1 MGADEVL
8 PDRNEPVRAEIVHD
22 SDRTRVTRV
31 FLPGG
36 TVIRKEPLGPD
47 AQRRLRH
54 ERAILERLGGATGVP
69 QLAEVPRYAGSIV
82 MADSGGSNLAGLTKP
97 LAADDLARLATGLA
111 RAVAGIHRRGVM
123 HRDIAPANVV
133 LSHDGAPCL
142 VGFALATPLAE
153 IRPEFMHHAEI
164 VGTLAYLAPEQTGRT
179 SRPVDQRADLYGL
192 GATLY
197 ELATGRPPFGTGDPL
212 RLTHD
217 HLARVSVP
225 PSEVNPG
232 IPGPLSAIIMHLLEK
247 EPDDRY
253 QTADG
258 LVHDLEQ
265 WHDACT
271 SPGMPAPRIGERD
284 FPLRLLPPSRLVGRD
299 GEVAALQAAFEDAV
313 AGRCRGVLVSGSP
326 GVGKTALANELR
338 AAVTARDGWFVAGKF
353 DPYRRDLEFDAFNQ
367 AFRALGRLLLA
378 GPEHDV
384 TDIRTR
390 ILAAVGPNAGLVT
403 AAVPEFAAL
412 LGAPPDPGDPLT
424 AQVRS
429 QLAGAQVLRAVASR
443 KRPVVLFADD
453 LQWTGLTP
461 LGLADLLLSEEP
473 VEGLLLVGAYREED
487 VDAAHPLA
495 ALLARWRKLAGV
507 RHLRLANLPE
517 SGSVAMIA
525 EMLRVSPATATGLA
539 RVIGRRARGNPYDT
553 VELLN
558 LLRGD
563 GVLTVTATGWHWD
576 RAAVGA
582 YLDRSEVAGPP
593 SGRAAA
599 MPSGTRQIVEAMAC
613 LGGRTELSLL
623 QAAAD
628 EPAGVVEQ
636 RLAPALSAGVLVMES
651 GPHEA
656 VRFRHD
662 RIREVLLDGLDPRRR
677 CALQLTMARR
687 LARTPEWFA
696 VAAEQYLPVIEDVED
711 AGERRQVARLLRRA
725 AGQAALIGDYT
736 LVNALLSAALP
747 LTDPDDTATL
757 ADVHTARHAAL
768 FCLGRLDEADE
779 EYRAIERLRPAA
791 LDRAAATAVQITSLT
806 HANRIAEA
814 VGLGLESMRALGIPV
829 PAADRTAAELG
840 RQLDYLY
847 QWLNQTD
854 AADDLARPEL
864 ADAALVAATRLIDAV
879 LTAVYLIPDV
889 SLYAWLSLEALRIW
903 LRHGPGRT
911 LVGPASIAAFAVV
924 AMHGDYAASYRALR
938 RLVAAGEARGYEP
951 ETSRVRLP
959 YAIMACWFEPLE
971 NGVHAGQQAREGLAA
986 GGDLANVAYTYYA
999 TVCNLLDCAPSL
1011 EAYVAEAEAGLA
1023 FARRTGSEQTIQ
1035 WLDSYRWLAGVLR
1048 GENTVSAGEPDP
1060 ADRYADNPQAQFHA
1074 HLCHAVVAAVFDDPT
1089 SLAQH
1094 TAAAMPLLPM
1104 AVGTYPSAL
1113 AHLLRGLALAGQAR
1127 AADGGERDDL
1137 LAEHDDVTRWLADR
1151 AADAPDNFLHLLRL
1165 LEAERARAAGDFRAA
1180 ALAFDAARH
1189 EAARRQRHWHQA
1201 LITERAAR
1209 FYLDH
1214 SLDQAG
1220 YDLLAQA
1227 RQQYRAWG
1235 ATAKA
1240 AQLDWAYPALR
1251 PRPDA
1256 SATVTTGT
1264 VDLLGILSASLALS
1278 SETDI
1283 TRLHRRVVE
1292 VLSAMTGATG
1302 VYLVLWNDDRQ
1313 EWLLPV
1319 PDRGTVLVS
1328 ATGHEPEVPM
1338 SVLRYVHRTSEP
1350 LVLRD
1355 AARDDR
1361 FARDPCF
1368 AGASHCSLLAVP
1380 IFSRGA
1386 LRAVLLLENRL
1397 LRGAFTA
1404 ERLDAVKLI
1413 AGQLAVSL
1421 DNVQLYAELT
1431 ASRARIVAAHDQAR
1445 RGFERDLHDGA
1456 QQRLVSLGLQ
1466 LRMAQAA
1473 LPPEFGAQL
1482 DDAIA
1487 EAADA
1492 LEELR
1497 ETARGIHP
1505 PALAKGGLKP
1515 ALKTLARRSP
1525 VPVDLDFRTEQ
1536 HLPEYVEV
1544 SAYYVVAEALTNVAK
1559 HACASAVTVTA
1570 ETDPAHDV
1578 LRVTVR
1584 DDGAGGADFTRGS
1597 GLMGLKDRVDAIG
1610 GRLLVDSPRGT
1621 GTSLRAEI
1629 PLTEKSGT
1637 PGVST

>member
-1 MGADEVL
+1 MGADDAL
-8 PDRNEPVRAEIVHD
+8 PDRDQPVRTEIVHD

-31 FLPGG
+31 FLPEG
-36 TVIRKEPLGPD
+36 TVIRKEPRGPD
-47 AQRRLRH
+47 AQRRVRH
-54 ERAILERLGGATGVP
+54 ERAILERLGGASGVT
-69 QLAEVPRYAGSIV
+69 QLAEVPRYPGSIV
-82 MADSGGSNLAGLTKP
+82 LADAGGRNLAGLAKP
-97 LAADDLARLATGLA
+97 LVAGDLARLAAGLA
-111 RAVAGIHRRGVM
+111 RAVAGIHQRGVM

-133 LSHDGAPCL
+133 LSRDGAPCL
-142 VGFALATPLAE
+142 VGFALATSLAE
-153 IRPEFMHHAEI
+153 IRPEFTHHAEI

-217 HLARVSVP
+217 HLARVPVP
-225 PSEVNPG
+225 PSDVNPG

-265 WHDACT
+265 WQEACT
-271 SPGMPAPRIGERD
+271 SPRVPAPRIGERD
-284 FPLRLLPPSRLVGRD
+284 FPRRLLPPSRLVGRD
-299 GEVAALQAAFEDAV
+299 GEEAALQAAFEEAV
-313 AGRCRGVLVSGSP
+313 AGQCQGVLVSGLP
-326 GVGKTALANELR
+326 GVGKTALVNELR
-338 AAVTARDGWFVAGKF
+338 SAVTARDGWFVAGKF

-378 GPEHDV
+378 GPEDDLADV
-384 TDIRTR
+384 RSR
-390 ILAAVGPNAGLVT
+390 ILEAVGPNAGLLT

-412 LGAPPDPGDPLT
+412 LGVPPDPGDPLT

-429 QLAGAQVLRAVASR
+429 QLSAAQVLRAVASR
-443 KRPVVLFADD
+443 QRPVVLFTDD
-453 LQWTGLTP
+453 LQWAGLTP

-473 VEGLLLVGAYREED
+473 IEGLLLVGAYREEN
-487 VDAAHPLA
+487 VDAAHPLT
-495 ALLARWRKLAGV
+495 ALLTRWRELAGV

-539 RVIGRRARGNPYDT
+539 RAVGRRTRGNPYDT

-563 GVLTVTATGWHWD
+563 GVLTVTATGWHWN

-582 YLDRSEVAGPP
+582 YLGRPEAAGPP
-593 SGRAAA
+593 SGRAAD
-599 MPSGTRQIVEAMAC
+599 MPPGTRQMVEAMAC

-628 EPAGVVEQ
+628 EPASVVEQ
-636 RLAPALSAGVLVMES
+636 RLAPALGAGVLVMEP
-651 GPHEA
+651 GPREA

-662 RIREVLLDGLDPRRR
+662 RIREVILDGLDPRRR
-677 CALQLTMARR
+677 RTLQLTVARR
-687 LARTPEWFA
+687 LAGTPEWFA
-696 VAAEQYLPVIEDVED
+696 VAAEQYLAVIEEVED
-711 AGERRQVARLLRRA
+711 AGERRQVAGLLRRA
-725 AGQAALIGDYT
+725 AGQAALIGDYA

-747 LTDPDDTATL
+747 LTDPGDTASL

-806 HANRIAEA
+806 HANRTAEA
-814 VGLGLESMRALGIPV
+814 VGLGLESMRALGIAV
-829 PAADRTAAELG
+829 PAADQTAAALG
-840 RQLDYLY
+840 RQLEYLY
-847 QWLNQTD
+847 QWLDQTD
-854 AADDLARPEL
+854 AADDLTRPEL

-924 AMHGDYAASYRALR
+924 AMQGDYAASYRALR
-938 RLVAAGEARGYEP
+938 RLVAVGETRGYEP

-971 NGVHAGQQAREGLAA
+971 NGVQAGQRAREGLAA

-1011 EAYVAEAEAGLA
+1011 DAYVTEAEAGLA
-1023 FARRTGSEQTIQ
+1023 FARRTASEQTIQ
-1035 WLDSYRWLAGVLR
+1035 WLDSYRRLAGVLR
-1048 GENTVSAGEPDP
+1048 GENSVAAGEPDP

-1074 HLCHAVVAAVFDDPT
+1074 HLCHAVAAAVFDDPT

-1113 AHLLRGLALAGQAR
+1113 AHLLRGLALTGQAR
-1127 AADGGERDDL
+1127 AADGSERDRL
-1137 LAEHDDVTRWLADR
+1137 LAEHDELTQWLADR

-1165 LEAERARAAGDFRAA
+1165 LEAERARATGDFRMAE
-1180 ALAFDAARH
+1180 LAFDAARR

-1209 FYLDH
+1209 FYLDR

-1251 PRPDA
+1251 KPDA

-1283 TRLHRRVVE
+1283 ERLHGRVVE

-1302 VYLVLWNDDRQ
+1302 VYLVLWNDDRRD
-1313 EWLLPV
+1313 WLLPV
-1319 PDRGTVLVS
+1319 PDHSTVPVS
-1328 ATGHEPEVPM
+1328 ATGHEPEMPM

-1350 LVLRD
+1350 LVLGD

-1361 FARDPCF
+1361 FARDPYF
-1368 AGASHCSLLAVP
+1368 AGVGHCSLLAVP

-1397 LRGAFTA
+1397 LRGAFTV

-1431 ASRARIVAAHDQAR
+1431 ASRARILTAHDQAR
-1445 RGFERDLHDGA
+1445 RRFERDLHDGA
-1456 QQRLVSLGLQ
+1456 QQRLVTLGLQ
-1466 LRMAQAA
+1466 LRMAQADM
-1473 LPPEFGAQL
+1473 PSEFGARL
-1482 DDAIA
+1482 DHAIA
-1487 EAADA
+1487 EADGA
-1492 LEELR
+1492 LDELR

-1505 PALAKGGLKP
+1505 AVLAKGGLKP

-1525 VPVDLDFRTEQ
+1525 VPVDLDFRAEPQ
-1536 HLPEYVEV
+1536 LPENVEV

-1559 HACASAVTVTA
+1559 HAGASAVTVTA
-1570 ETDPAHDV
+1570 ETDSADGV
-1578 LRVTVR
+1578 LRITIR
-1584 DDGAGGADFTRGS
+1584 DDGAGGADLTRGS
-1597 GLMGLKDRVDAIG
+1597 GLTGLRDRVDAIG
-1610 GRLLVDSPRGT
+1610 GRLLVDSPRGA

-1629 PLTEKSGT
+1629 PLTEQSGT
-1637 PGVST
+1637 LGVSS